1 MKYNQDMK
9 QKELKEPSII
19 GKRIQAAREFRN
31 MEKTALAN
39 AINSNYREIT
49 RWETTSQEPRALK
62 LKQIADVLQ
71 VRMDYFVE
79 PEDTDPDIRFY
90 LSEQEMLEQTGLDE
104 LQRQK
109 KASAREYISIIEGDF
124 ALKTACHLLMNYA
137 DGGKLRSLAS
147 VIRELSSYSG
157 NEADSMNSKDDLRL
171 HINSMI
177 DDVDDHDLLVKIA
190 NLIIEFT
197 SFENMNKQLE
207 ILMQF
212 ANNPLK

>member
-1 MKYNQDMK
+1 
-9 QKELKEPSII
+9 
-19 GKRIQAAREFRN
+19 
-31 MEKTALAN
+31 
-39 AINSNYREIT
+39 
-49 RWETTSQEPRALK
+49 
-62 LKQIADVLQ
+62 
-71 VRMDYFVE
+71 
-79 PEDTDPDIRFY
+79 
-90 LSEQEMLEQTGLDE
+90 
-104 LQRQK
+104 
-109 KASAREYISIIEGDF
+109 
-124 ALKTACHLLMNYA
+124 MNYA

-147 VIRELSSYSG
+147 VIRELSSHSG

-197 SFENMNKQLE
+197 SFENMNKQLA